1 MTKRLLHSLMTA
13 ATAIIVMVVAV
24 SCSSESYTPGDGAYS
39 LLRCDFAEARTNSD
53 AALSSFVTDEGRSW
67 TVSGAAKVSWMTTP
81 DSVYRAMVY
90 YDVPGDDAS
99 VGTDASAGSGSVALS
114 TTLRSVVQ
122 VYTLT
127 PRRSYKEGDVKTDPL
142 SLDAVWLSEN
152 GKYVNLTLTLKTG
165 TTDGESSLQSIGTL
179 LRGITVN
186 GDGSVSADVV
196 LCHDQADVPQYY
208 SARVYAS
215 IPTAALTV
223 SGDGS
228 SVADS
233 VSIEVNTYK
242 GMVTRTVKLH

>member
-1 MTKRLLHSLMTA
+1 MTKRLLHNLMTA
-13 ATAIIVMVVAV
+13 ATALIVMVVAV

-39 LLRCDFAEARTNSD
+39 LLRCDFAEARTGSD

-67 TVSGAAKVSWMTTP
+67 TVGGAAKVSWMTTP
-81 DSVYRAMVY
+81 DTVYRAMVY
-90 YDVPGDDAS
+90 YDVPSDDAL
-99 VGTDASAGSGSVALS
+99 AGATARP

-127 PRRSYKEGDVKTDPL
+127 PKRSYREEDIKTDPL

-152 GKYVNLTLTLKTG
+152 GKYINLTLTLKTG
-165 TTDGESSLQSIGTL
+165 TTDGESSLQSIGSLLREVTVTADGTATAYITL
-179 LRGITVN
+179 L
-186 GDGSVSADVV
+186 
-196 LCHDQADVPQYY
+196 HDQADVPQYY

-223 SGDGS
+223 SNGGP
-228 SVADS
+228 SVVDS

-242 GMVTRTVKLH
+242 GPVTRTMKLH